1 MVRIMKHKASSAIY
15 LRDGS
20 ITTIGEA
27 LDRGVLVLR
36 KSENFVADTRPG
48 ASGTHP
54 ERSVVR
60 YFADFNDAS
69 GEGWEITPGLYK
81 CCSRAT
87 TRRRAR
93 A

>member
-1 MVRIMKHKASSAIY
+1 MKHKASSAIY

-54 ERSVVR
+54 DLMILDPAGSAAYEEAMRKLSAELRGGRV
-60 YFADFNDAS
+60 DD
-69 GEGWEITPGLYK
+69 
-81 CCSRAT
+81 
-87 TRRRAR
+87 
-93 A
+93 